1 MFASKRRPASTQAVS
16 RKVEGIEPRNQY
28 NRKDDAFNIAEV
40 NTGRLE
46 KFKLEVEPTKTKVL
60 EFGAQAA
67 ANARSRGERPGTF
80 DFLGFTHYLSKARD
94 GKRFRM
100 NRVTSRKRFRAK
112 LVAFKEWLKEDRVL
126 PLRLILQKA
135 SQKLR
140 SHYGYYGVTDNY
152 RGISRFY
159 RQVSKLLYKWL
170 NRRSQRRSYKWA
182 ELFELLKRFEVPKP
196 RVGVN
201 LYYRAR
207 RTI

>member
-1 MFASKRRPASTQAVS
+1 
-16 RKVEGIEPRNQY
+16 
-28 NRKDDAFNIAEV
+28 
-40 NTGRLE
+40 
-46 KFKLEVEPTKTKVL
+46 
-60 EFGAQAA
+60 
-67 ANARSRGERPGTF
+67 
-80 DFLGFTHYLSKARD
+80 
-94 GKRFRM
+94 
-100 NRVTSRKRFRAK
+100 VTSRKKFRAK
-112 LVAFKEWLKEDRVL
+112 LAAFKEWLKEDRVL

-140 SHYGYYGVTDNY
+140 GHYGYYGVTDNY

-170 NRRSQRRSYKWA
+170 NRRSQRRSYRWA

-207 RTI
+207 RTV